1 MEEFWDIYDIDRNR
15 TGRTM
20 RRNDWN
26 MKPGDYHLTVL
37 GVLRRPDG
45 RYLITQRVATKS
57 WAPLWWEVPGGGVR
71 AGETPD
77 EAVRREVAE
86 ETGLDVKDAAGGY
99 VFSYHRDNPDEGDN
113 YIVDIYRFTMDFDE
127 ADIRLQEEEANDFR
141 LATAEEIRALA
152 DEGIF
157 LHYQSIRRV
166 FEDEVRENDA
176 TADTDDSD
184 K

>member
-1 MEEFWDIYDIDRNR
+1 MEEFWDIYDINRNR

-71 AGETPD
+71 AGETP
-77 EAVRREVAE
+77 E
-86 ETGLDVKDAAGGY
+86 
-99 VFSYHRDNPDEGDN
+99 
-113 YIVDIYRFTMDFDE
+113 
-127 ADIRLQEEEANDFR
+127 
-141 LATAEEIRALA
+141 
-152 DEGIF
+152 
-157 LHYQSIRRV
+157 
-166 FEDEVRENDA
+166 
-176 TADTDDSD
+176 
-184 K
+184 